1 MSTQDE
7 GLTYHGEL
15 PCTLAPLV
23 EPLSAAALQRL
34 DEANELLLKALL
46 GMDEKHDL
54 DESDAVAQELK
65 RQDLKLNLIL
75 DLLSTLL
82 QQQQLRPA
90 PVELRFSTDNLSLR
104 EDVSL
109 APESPC
115 LVSLYLDP
123 RLPRPLQLAGVASEP
138 PAPGWT
144 RVHLKGLGQA
154 VADNLDKFIF
164 RHHRRQ
170 VAAQQKRSN

>member
-1 MSTQDE
+1 MSPQGE

-15 PCTLAPLV
+15 PCSVAPLA

-34 DEANELLLKALL
+34 DAANELLLKALP
-46 GMDEKHDL
+46 GMDERHDL

-75 DLLSTLL
+75 DLLCTLL

-90 PVELRFSTDNLSLR
+90 PVELRLSA
-104 EDVSL
+104 DSL
-109 APESPC
+109 MVCNAAPLAIGTHC
-115 LVSLYLDP
+115 QVALYLDP
-123 RLPRPLQLAGVASEP
+123 RLPRPLQLAATVDQA
-138 PAPGWT
+138 ATPGWVNL
-144 RVHLKGLGQA
+144 RLFGMGQA
-154 VADNLDKFIF
+154 VQDNLDKFIF

-170 VAAQQKRSN
+170 VAAQQKRN